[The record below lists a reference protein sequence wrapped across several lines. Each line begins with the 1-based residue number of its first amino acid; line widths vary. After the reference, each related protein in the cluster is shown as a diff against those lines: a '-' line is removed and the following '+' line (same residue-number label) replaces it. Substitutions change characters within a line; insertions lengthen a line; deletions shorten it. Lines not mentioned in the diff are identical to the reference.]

1 MAAIVHCHN
10 LHKSFDQYTAVAGVG
25 FEMPAGEILALVG
38 PSGAGKT
45 SLLKL
50 VLGTQ
55 KPNHGS
61 VLVGGRA
68 LAGEPAPYVSYVPQ
82 VDTIDW
88 NFPVTVEQVVLMGR
102 VRRTWLWP
110 WPSRVDREQAYA
122 VMERLQVAHLAQ
134 NHIRNLSGGQQQRVF
149 LARALIA
156 QPDLLV
162 LDEPTSG
169 VDMQTAEKM
178 LHLLLD
184 LNRDGMTILMTTH
197 DLNMAAAHVPWAIC
211 INGRVIAQGPPVD
224 VFTAETLSATYRGE
238 MEVVRHNGMLL
249 IYQKP
254 HEHSL
259 ADVLPNPVPGHV
271 PGDAADIDVPAESN
285 GAADAWGA
293 APADLDI
300 DQSPEEESEAE
311 GASLARTIPV

>member
-1 MAAIVHCHN
+1 MEPLVELRNVSFRYGTAPVLDDVS
-10 LHKSFDQYTAVAGVG
+10 LHLHRGQFA
-25 FEMPAGEILALVG
+25 ALVG

-50 VLGTQ
+50 VLGTLQ
-55 KPNHGS
+55 PNQGDVAIDGKS
-61 VLVGGRA
+61 LRNQ
-68 LAGEPAPYVSYVPQ
+68 PAPHVGYVPQ
-82 VDTIDW
+82 LETVDW

-110 WPSRVDREQAYA
+110 WPSRADREQAYA

-259 ADVLPNPVPGHV
+259 ADVLPDPVPGHV
-271 PGDAADIDVPAESN
+271 PGDGD
-285 GAADAWGA
+285 GAAAWDSVQPGADDDPDA
-293 APADLDI
+293 D
-300 DQSPEEESEAE
+300 EESEAE
-311 GASLARTIPV
+311 RESLARTIPV